1 VVKYFPMTTITP
13 TSTIIT
19 AILTPQ
25 KLQPT
30 PYTAGSLAEA
40 ARHEPPG
47 VYTVAR
53 TYHRTMALCLDAHW
67 DRLEESARL
76 LEIPLRLD
84 RQSARDAL
92 RQLILESGYPESR
105 FRITAPADAP
115 DHLYFAIEPF
125 KDVPAEVRAN
135 GARVQSVNGQRSTPK
150 AKNTAWMETRAHLS
164 LPEGVYE
171 GLLIRPDGAILEG
184 MSSNFYAIRDGAL
197 YTAQGAVLPG
207 ISRRI
212 VLEVAPEVL
221 PVHLEPV
228 RLADVPRLQEA
239 FLTSAGRGV
248 VPIVEIDGQR
258 VNGGRPGP
266 FTRAIERRYNA
277 WTEAHLEEI

>member
-1 VVKYFPMTTITP
+1 MITQPLTITA
-13 TSTIIT
+13 
-19 AILTPQ
+19 AILSLEG
-25 KLQPT
+25 LQPA
-30 PYTAGSLAEA
+30 PYQASSLAEA
-40 ARHEPPG
+40 ARYEPTG

-76 LEIPLRLD
+76 LGIPLRLD
-84 RQSARDAL
+84 RRSARDAL
-92 RQLILESGYPESR
+92 RRLILESGYPESR

-125 KDVPAEVRAN
+125 KDVPVEVRAN
-135 GARVQSVNGQRSTPK
+135 GARVQSVNGQRSIPR

-164 LPEGVYE
+164 LPEGIYE
-171 GLLIRPDGAILEG
+171 GLLIGPDGTILEG

-197 YTAQGAVLPG
+197 YTAQGTVLPG

-212 VLEVAPEVL
+212 ALEVAPEVL
-221 PVHLEPV
+221 PVYLEPV

-248 VPIVEIDGQR
+248 VPIVEIDGQQ

>member
-1 VVKYFPMTTITP
+1 MLLMITQPLTITA
-13 TSTIIT
+13 
-19 AILTPQ
+19 AILSSEG
-25 KLQPT
+25 LQPA
-30 PYTAGSLAEA
+30 PYQAASLAEA
-40 ARHEPPG
+40 ARYEPNG

-76 LEIPLRLD
+76 LGIPLRLD

-92 RQLILESGYPESR
+92 RQLILEAGYPESR
-105 FRITAPADAP
+105 FRITVPADAP

-125 KDVPAEVRAN
+125 KDVPPEVRAN
-135 GARVQSVNGQRSTPK
+135 GARVQSVNGQRSTPR
-150 AKNTAWMETRAHLS
+150 AKNTAWMEARAHLS
-164 LPEGVYE
+164 LPAGIYE
-171 GLLIRPDGAILEG
+171 GLLIGPDGAILEG
-184 MSSNFYAIRDGAL
+184 MSSNFYAVLNGAL

-207 ISRRI
+207 ISRR
-212 VLEVAPEVL
+212 VTLEVAPEVL
-221 PVHLEPV
+221 PVRLEPV

-248 VPIVEIDGQR
+248 VPIVEIDGQQ

-266 FTRAIERRYNA
+266 FTRAIEQRYNA
-277 WTEAHLEEI
+277 WVEAHLEKI